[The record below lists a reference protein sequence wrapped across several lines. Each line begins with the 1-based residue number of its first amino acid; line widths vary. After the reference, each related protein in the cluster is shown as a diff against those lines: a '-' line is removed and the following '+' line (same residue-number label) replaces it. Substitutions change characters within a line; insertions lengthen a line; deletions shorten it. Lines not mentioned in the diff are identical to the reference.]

1 MIAPRKDCIRTFRR
15 DLPWTVALG
24 VTFLA
29 AWAAGCS
36 PSPASPTNG
45 APYSQADIVVGSGTT
60 AANGNL
66 VGVNYTGWLYDASQA
81 NQQGAQFDATAPG
94 TPFTFTLG
102 AGQVIQGWD
111 QGVAGMNIGGIRR
124 LVIPPSLGYG
134 DTRHGLIPPNSTLVF
149 QIELVSV
156 Q

>member
-1 MIAPRKDCIRTFRR
+1 MIAARKDCISTFRR
-15 DLPWTVALG
+15 RRRWTVAAG
-24 VTFLA
+24 VALLA
-29 AWAAGCS
+29 TLASGCS

-45 APYSQADIVVGSGTT
+45 APYTQSDIVVGSGTT
-60 AANGNL
+60 AASGNL
-66 VGVNYTGWLYDASQA
+66 VGVNYTGWLYDTSQA
-81 NQQGAQFDATAPG
+81 SQQGAEFDASAPG
-94 TPFTFTLG
+94 VPFSFSLG

-134 DTRHGLIPPNSTLVF
+134 DVRHGMIPPNATLIF